1 MRVPTQAATRT
12 TPGQARLGRPQALSV
27 WAVWVVSVA
36 LVVAGATTGLLSG
49 SVGTALSSGSVDLY
63 SIITGLMGSVA
74 AVTLA
79 TVGAVL
85 ASRLPRNPIGWLL
98 LVSGAV
104 LGFSFVATTPGVTGL
119 PGGIWLLWLGNLTW
133 YPAVVFVGVLLPLL
147 YPTGHLPSPRWRAVV
162 VVAIVTMTLALINTA
177 FSPFSPGSAPPGVSN
192 PLAVSGSLASVLS
205 LMSSAGILAAVVCF
219 PLAAASL
226 VVRYRRAAGVE
237 RAQLRWFAAV
247 ATLIGLSFAV
257 ALMTNSATSG
267 LLAVVSNAAW
277 LLLFVGLALL
287 PVAIG
292 IAILRYRLYE
302 IDRLISRSIG
312 WGVLTVI
319 LGAVF
324 VGLVLG
330 LQTLLAPFTG
340 SNELAVA
347 GSTLLVFSLFQPVRR
362 RVQGIVDRRFTRA
375 RYAAQAAVDAFTV
388 RLRDEVDLEILQGSL
403 LRLVEATLE
412 PKASGLWLRDS

>member
-1 MRVPTQAATRT
+1 
-12 TPGQARLGRPQALSV
+12 V

-98 LVSGAV
+98 LVAGAV

-247 ATLIGLSFAV
+247 AALIGLSFAV

-340 SNELAVA
+340 SNDLAVA

-362 RVQGIVDRRFTRA
+362 RVQGFVDRRFNRS
-375 RYAAQAAVDAFTV
+375 RYDAQAAVAAFSE
-388 RLRDEVDLEILQGSL
+388 RLRDEVDLDTLQGSFL
-403 LRLVEATLE
+403 TLVEATLE
-412 PKASGLWLRDS
+412 PTTSGLWLRES

>member
-362 RVQGIVDRRFTRA
+362 RVQGIVDRRFNRA
-375 RYAAQAAVDAFTV
+375 RYDAQAAVDAFTV

>member
-1 MRVPTQAATRT
+1 LRVPTQAATRT

-98 LVSGAV
+98 LVAGAV

-205 LMSSAGILAAVVCF
+205 LMSSAATLAAVVCF

-247 ATLIGLSFAV
+247 AALIGLSFAV

-362 RVQGIVDRRFTRA
+362 RVQGIVDRRFNRA
-375 RYAAQAAVDAFTV
+375 RYDAQAAVDAFTV

>member
-205 LMSSAGILAAVVCF
+205 LMSSAATLAAVVCF

-247 ATLIGLSFAV
+247 AALIGLSFAV

-324 VGLVLG
+324 VGFVLG

-362 RVQGIVDRRFTRA
+362 RVQGIVDRRFNRA
-375 RYAAQAAVDAFTV
+375 RYDAQAAVDAFTV

-412 PKASGLWLRDS
+412 PTTSGIWLRES